1 MLYVLMFSLH
11 FLVIYANV
19 TLIIHLINL
28 YYDLAARINID
39 IQEDVI
45 IPQLRA
51 FFAKFHSFY
60 WNYKD
65 KEETQKIYKAIILN
79 IKKQSIFKKQKLN
92 PTLAFYSFELLSLL
106 RGTLLSSSFHSIET
120 DVPLSVPPIK

>member
-1 MLYVLMFSLH
+1 MIPFHSIV
-11 FLVIYANV
+11 VYANV

-28 YYDLAARINID
+28 YYDLAARIGID
-39 IQEDVI
+39 IQEEVI

-60 WNYKD
+60 LNYKE
-65 KEETQKIYKAIILN
+65 KEETQEIYKSILLN

-92 PTLAFYSFELLSLL
+92 PTLSFYSFELLSLL
-106 RGTLLSSSFHSIET
+106 RGISYFILFFIS
-120 DVPLSVPPIK
+120 